1 MTTNVLDESSRILSE
16 EPVFPESE
24 NGRRRKLD
32 YLGYAPC
39 PVRAE
44 MRRQMHRYFQT
55 QRPVGVDEPKWFV
68 PSSCHDANVYDG
80 LWQTEDESELPGLIS
95 EVGLGDF
102 NRPQFLQ
109 RWLDT
114 ATFDPLS
121 DDAVRPEFRE
131 AGLVDPRKKHRVFGV
146 IPEVILVDLK
156 RLGKRPLP
164 RTWTDLLDPRF
175 RRDVVI
181 SGEEGDIHESF
192 LFGLNKDHGETAL
205 MALGENVVNFMHPAE
220 MSKTAGTA
228 NPKGAALYI
237 LPLFFALGCPR
248 KEGTAIVWPEEG
260 VYLNPLYLFRKH
272 GARPDA
278 ALAQDFLLGKQW
290 ADHLAK
296 VGLVPARAGSPTL
309 PGKLRWLGWDYVRTH
324 DLDAMRAP
332 LNAAFVKGRRK

>member
-1 MTTNVLDESSRILSE
+1 MNATALDESTRILNE
-16 EPVFPESE
+16 EPVFPESDD
-24 NGRRRKLD
+24 GRRRQLD

-44 MRRQMHRYFQT
+44 MRRQMHRFFRT

-80 LWQTEDESELPGLIS
+80 LWETEDESALPGVIS

-102 NRPQFLQ
+102 NRPQFLR

-114 ATFDPLS
+114 DTFAAIS
-121 DDAVRPEFRE
+121 DDEVRPEFHA
-131 AGLVDPRKKHRVFGV
+131 AGLVDPKKKHRVFGV

-156 RLGKRPLP
+156 RLGNRPRP
-164 RTWTDLLDPRF
+164 RTWTDLLDLRF
-175 RRDVVI
+175 QRDVII

-192 LFGLNKDHGETAL
+192 LFGLHKDHGEAALTAL
-205 MALGENVVNFMHPAE
+205 GRNVVNFMHPAE
-220 MSKTAGTA
+220 MAKTAGTE

-248 KEGTAIVWPEEG
+248 RDGTAIIWPEEG

-272 GARPDA
+272 TARP
-278 ALAQDFLLGKQW
+278 
-290 ADHLAK
+290 
-296 VGLVPARAGSPTL
+296 
-309 PGKLRWLGWDYVRTH
+309 
-324 DLDAMRAP
+324 
-332 LNAAFVKGRRK
+332 